1 MPIGL
6 YGKYPGKRDF
16 LATNVPRPVL
26 APLENWLQGGMAA
39 SKERL
44 GRSWGDLYHVQPI
57 WNFWIGASITGVDCV
72 GAMMPSVDRV
82 GRLFPLVIFAHANP
96 DSAGFSAW
104 HNFLSSQ
111 WLTSVHERLLLALAD
126 DAPEE
131 QILLIEGLAEPETAP
146 EPLPETA
153 LRAGNG
159 IKVLLSNSTPAEV
172 TETIM
177 RVHAITGDAARSIWW
192 TTGSDAVPGQVA
204 SFIGMPNI
212 EFMAE
217 MMSRDGTGM

>member
-16 LATNVPRPVL
+16 LVTNVPRGVL
-26 APLENWLQGGMAA
+26 SPLENWLQGGMAT

-96 DSAGFSAW
+96 DGAGFACW
-104 HNFLSSQ
+104 HNFLSSD
-111 WLTSVHERLLLALAD
+111 WLLSVHQRLLHALAD
-126 DAPEE
+126 NAPEE
-131 QILLIEGLAEPETAP
+131 QALLIEGLAEPAAAS
-146 EPLPETA
+146 EPMPDTA

-159 IKVLLSNSTPAEV
+159 IKVLLSESTPAQVIDTV
-172 TETIM
+172 TQA
-177 RVHAITGDAARSIWW
+177 HAITGDAARSIWW
-192 TTGSDAVPGQVA
+192 TAGSEIVPGQVV
-204 SFIGMPNI
+204 SFIGMPDI
-212 EFMAE
+212 AFMVD
-217 MMSRDGTGM
+217 MMSRDGTGT